1 MLILIFI
8 GLFHKVV
15 LCTFTTLVVYYC
27 LIDTSVKAAWCTF
40 ELEELVQ
47 WKQSQLRTIRI
58 NFRVAIL
65 EALAAYSF
73 CAFMNFTFWFGC
85 FDFGNIWRV
94 EFFERL
100 LRQRCNAVAFCVVFF
115 SPQLTHTVTKERNDR
130 NNLYTYYLYDGKTH
144 NVLFVN
150 NIYSILMS
158 NTPQDCARAWSW
170 AKILR

>member
-1 MLILIFI
+1 MLHFIVQQRFRWHFKSKLSLKVFGDSYLYICIWYELLILIFI

-40 ELEELVQ
+40 ELEELVL

-73 CAFMNFTFWFGC
+73 CAFMTFTF
-85 FDFGNIWRV
+85 
-94 EFFERL
+94 
-100 LRQRCNAVAFCVVFF
+100 
-115 SPQLTHTVTKERNDR
+115 
-130 NNLYTYYLYDGKTH
+130 
-144 NVLFVN
+144 
-150 NIYSILMS
+150 
-158 NTPQDCARAWSW
+158 
-170 AKILR
+170 